1 MALRKSSF
9 PWRLFLLVVLAGIL
23 LTTVYVLRSG
33 WMQALQKKEAVTST
47 VLLERI
53 QKVAKL
59 ITVEGHFSEIYDYK
73 DYYWADFSPFRKK
86 ALLRIKAKVSMGYDF
101 SQFHAEADP
110 KKLTITIDPLGE
122 PEILSIDHDIDYY
135 DISEGTFNGFTSTDY
150 TRLSEEAKNFIRHQ
164 AENSDLRQQAAEQG
178 KDLMDLVTMMVEQAG
193 WKLEIRQGKALL
205 K

>member
-1 MALRKSSF
+1 MTLRKSSF

-23 LTTVYVLRSG
+23 LATVYFLRTG
-33 WMQALQKKEAVTST
+33 WMQALQKKEEVTST

-101 SQFHAEADP
+101 TQFHAEADP
-110 KKLTITIDPLGE
+110 NKHTITINQLGE

-135 DISEGTFNGFTSTDY
+135 DISEGTFNGFSSADY
-150 TRLSEEAKNFIRHQ
+150 TRLSDEAKNFIRHQ
-164 AENSDLRQQAAEQG
+164 AEKSDLKEQATEQG

-193 WKLEIRQGKALL
+193 WRLEIRSDKGLL

>member
-9 PWRLFLLVVLAGIL
+9 PWRLFFIVLLAGMVLA
-23 LTTVYVLRSG
+23 TAYVLRSG
-33 WMQALQKKEAVTST
+33 WMQALQHKESVTST

-101 SQFHAEADP
+101 TDFNASADADAH
-110 KKLTITIDPLGE
+110 TITIDPLGE

-135 DISEGTFNGFTSTDY
+135 DISEGTFNGFTSNDY
-150 TRLSEEAKNFIRHQ
+150 TKLSEEAKNFIRHKAETSDLKQQ
-164 AENSDLRQQAAEQG
+164 AEEQG
-178 KDLMDLVTMMVEQAG
+178 EDLMDLVTMLVEQAS
-193 WKLEIRQGKALL
+193 WKLVVRKKEGLVN
-205 K
+205 